1 MSEGLDF
8 KNIRQV
14 HIIEPWYNLSRHS
27 QIIGRAIRKN
37 SHINLPDEEQNV
49 EVFEYCAHM
58 NSKTK
63 LQETETVDLR
73 IYRNAELKNIATSF
87 STIVEGMDTRFFE
100 NTTEFHFPDKTYY
113 YNVSISTEY
122 VIVSAE
128 GNQNNKL
135 SIKERFIV
143 KPWPRTSDQTWKTG
157 EELHNYCLYTYGH
170 SGTILDPI
178 VQADL
183 DELNIYKENAGIYLV
198 SNPLYFKINKP
209 VYIEKVIIYYG
220 IAEKQDFLLIYQLE

>member
-1 MSEGLDF
+1 MSKFIKDDHGIMGLT
-8 KNIRQV
+8 
-14 HIIEPWYNLSRHS
+14 L
-27 QIIGRAIRKN
+27 
-37 SHINLPDEEQNV
+37 SHIGLIIATGILLTA
-49 EVFEYCAHM
+49 VFSIIFL
-58 NSKTK
+58 NDW
-63 LQETETVDLR
+63 Q
-73 IYRNAELKNIATSF
+73 RNAELKNIATSF

-198 SNPLYFKINKP
+198 LNPLYFKINKP

-220 IAEKQDFLLIYQLE
+220 IAEKQDFLLIYQLK

>member
-1 MSEGLDF
+1 MLVVNHMSKFIKDDHGIMGLT
-8 KNIRQV
+8 
-14 HIIEPWYNLSRHS
+14 L
-27 QIIGRAIRKN
+27 
-37 SHINLPDEEQNV
+37 SHIGLIIATGILLTA
-49 EVFEYCAHM
+49 VFSIIFL
-58 NSKTK
+58 NDW
-63 LQETETVDLR
+63 Q
-73 IYRNAELKNIATSF
+73 RNAELKNIATSF

>member
-1 MSEGLDF
+1 MSKFIKDNHGIMGLT
-8 KNIRQV
+8 
-14 HIIEPWYNLSRHS
+14 L
-27 QIIGRAIRKN
+27 
-37 SHINLPDEEQNV
+37 SHIGLIIATGILLTA
-49 EVFEYCAHM
+49 VFSIIFL
-58 NSKTK
+58 NDW
-63 LQETETVDLR
+63 Q
-73 IYRNAELKNIATSF
+73 RNAELKNIATSF

-183 DELNIYKENAGIYLV
+183 DELNTDKETTSITLA
-198 SNPLYFKINKP
+198 STPLYIQTNNP
-209 VYIEKVIIYYG
+209 AYIEKVIIYYDD
-220 IAEKQDFLLIYQLE
+220 AEKQEFLLIYQLE

>member
-1 MSEGLDF
+1 MSVVNHMSKFIKNDTGIMGLTLSH
-8 KNIRQV
+8 V
-14 HIIEPWYNLSRHS
+14 GLIIATGILLTAVFS
-27 QIIGRAIRKN
+27 IIFLN
-37 SHINLPDEEQNV
+37 DWQ
-49 EVFEYCAHM
+49 
-58 NSKTK
+58 
-63 LQETETVDLR
+63 
-73 IYRNAELKNIATSF
+73 RNAELKNIATSF

-113 YNVSISTEY
+113 YNISISTEY
-122 VIVSAE
+122 IVVSAE

-157 EELHNYCLYTYGH
+157 EEIHNYCLHTYAH

-178 VQADL
+178 TQDDL
-183 DELNIYKENAGIYLV
+183 GELDKDNAAACIDLAL
-198 SNPLYFKINKP
+198 SPLYIQTDKA

-220 IAEKQDFLLIYQLE
+220 TSEKQDFLLIYQIE

>member
-1 MSEGLDF
+1 MSKFIKDNHGIMGLT
-8 KNIRQV
+8 
-14 HIIEPWYNLSRHS
+14 L
-27 QIIGRAIRKN
+27 
-37 SHINLPDEEQNV
+37 SHIGLIIATGILLTA
-49 EVFEYCAHM
+49 VFSIIFL
-58 NSKTK
+58 NDW
-63 LQETETVDLR
+63 Q
-73 IYRNAELKNIATSF
+73 RNAELKNIATSF

>member
-1 MSEGLDF
+1 MSVVNHMSKFIKNDTGIMGLT
-8 KNIRQV
+8 
-14 HIIEPWYNLSRHS
+14 L
-27 QIIGRAIRKN
+27 
-37 SHINLPDEEQNV
+37 SHIGLIIATGILLTA
-49 EVFEYCAHM
+49 VFSIIFL
-58 NSKTK
+58 NDW
-63 LQETETVDLR
+63 Q
-73 IYRNAELKNIATSF
+73 RNAELKNIATSF

-122 VIVSAE
+122 IVVSAE

-157 EELHNYCLYTYGH
+157 EEIHNYCLYTYGH

-178 VQADL
+178 TQDDL
-183 DELNIYKENAGIYLV
+183 DGLNTDKETTSITLA
-198 SNPLYFKINKP
+198 STPLYIQTNNP
-209 VYIEKVIIYYG
+209 AYIEKVIIYYDD
-220 IAEKQDFLLIYQLE
+220 AEKQKFLLIYQLE

>member
-1 MSEGLDF
+1 MLVVNHMSKFIKDDHGIMGLT
-8 KNIRQV
+8 
-14 HIIEPWYNLSRHS
+14 L
-27 QIIGRAIRKN
+27 
-37 SHINLPDEEQNV
+37 SHIGLIIATGILLTA
-49 EVFEYCAHM
+49 VFSIIFL
-58 NSKTK
+58 NDW
-63 LQETETVDLR
+63 Q
-73 IYRNAELKNIATSF
+73 RNAELKNITTSF

-198 SNPLYFKINKP
+198 LNPLYFKINKP

-220 IAEKQDFLLIYQLE
+220 IAEKQDFLLIYQLK

>member
-1 MSEGLDF
+1 MSKFIKDDHGIMGLT
-8 KNIRQV
+8 
-14 HIIEPWYNLSRHS
+14 L
-27 QIIGRAIRKN
+27 
-37 SHINLPDEEQNV
+37 SHIGLIIATGILLTA
-49 EVFEYCAHM
+49 VFSIIFL
-58 NSKTK
+58 NDW
-63 LQETETVDLR
+63 Q
-73 IYRNAELKNIATSF
+73 RNAELKNIATSF

>member
-1 MSEGLDF
+1 MLVVNHMSKFIKDNHGIMGLT
-8 KNIRQV
+8 
-14 HIIEPWYNLSRHS
+14 L
-27 QIIGRAIRKN
+27 
-37 SHINLPDEEQNV
+37 SHIGLIIATGILLTA
-49 EVFEYCAHM
+49 VFSIIFL
-58 NSKTK
+58 NDW
-63 LQETETVDLR
+63 Q
-73 IYRNAELKNIATSF
+73 RNAELKNIATSF

-178 VQADL
+178 TQDDL
-183 DELNIYKENAGIYLV
+183 GELDKDNAVACIDLAL
-198 SNPLYFKINKP
+198 SPLYIQTNKA

>member
-1 MSEGLDF
+1 MSKFIKNDTGIMGLT
-8 KNIRQV
+8 
-14 HIIEPWYNLSRHS
+14 L
-27 QIIGRAIRKN
+27 
-37 SHINLPDEEQNV
+37 SHIGLIIATGILLTA
-49 EVFEYCAHM
+49 VFSIIFL
-58 NSKTK
+58 NDW
-63 LQETETVDLR
+63 Q
-73 IYRNAELKNIATSF
+73 RNAELKNIATSF

-122 VIVSAE
+122 IVVSAE

-157 EELHNYCLYTYGH
+157 EEIHNYCLYTYGH

-178 VQADL
+178 TQADL
-183 DELNIYKENAGIYLV
+183 DGLNTDKETASITLALT
-198 SNPLYFKINKP
+198 PLYIQTNNP
-209 VYIEKVIIYYG
+209 AYIEKTIIYYDD
-220 IAEKQDFLLIYQLE
+220 AEKQEFLLIYQLE